1 MMFISEITP
10 TKYAVM
16 SGGEIIFT
24 GSYYEC
30 SLFISQANGEI

>member
-1 MMFISEITP
+1 MIISQITP

-16 SGGEIIFT
+16 SGGEIIFI

-30 SLFISQANGEI
+30 SLFISQADGKV

>member
-16 SGGEIIFT
+16 SGSEIIFT

-30 SLFISQANGEI
+30 SLFINQVDGKI

>member
-30 SLFISQANGEI
+30 SLFINQADGKI

>member
-1 MMFISEITP
+1 MMISEITP

-30 SLFISQANGEI
+30 LLFINQADGKI

>member
-1 MMFISEITP
+1 MMFISEIYQN
-10 TKYAVM
+10 KFAVM

-30 SLFISQANGEI
+30 SLFIHQVDGKI